1 MKLLEPVLVIGAG
14 KMGGAI
20 LSAWLEAAVEATS
33 DEAVLDLTQV
43 KVEDPGPPAD
53 MVDLLGKFDIKAEA
67 KTELDQPPGLVMLGV
82 KPQVMQP
89 VIEGLAPRL
98 GPSSLVLSILA
109 GKRLEDLSRG
119 LPEGTAIVRAMPN
132 TPVQVAAGMT
142 VFVGNRHVTDGQR
155 AALDALFAS
164 TGTTA
169 WLEDETLMDAVTGV
183 SGSGP
188 AYIFYL
194 AECLAK
200 AGVAQGLPEE
210 LALTLAKNTI
220 YGAGTL
226 MVNSDA
232 HPSVLRENVTSK
244 AGTTAA
250 ALDVLMAR
258 EDGIGPVV
266 ERAIAAA
273 AARSKALSG

>member
-1 MKLLEPVLVIGAG
+1 MKLFEPVLVVGAG

-20 LSAWLEAAVEATS
+20 LSAWLEAAGEAGD
-33 DEAVLDLTQV
+33 DEAVLDPAQV

-53 MVDLLGKFDIKAEA
+53 MVDFLNKFDIQAEA
-67 KTELDQPPGLVMLGV
+67 KVELDGPPGLVMLGV
-82 KPQVMQP
+82 KPQVMEP
-89 VIEGLAPRL
+89 VIDGLAPRL

-109 GKRLEDLSRG
+109 GKRLDDISRG
-119 LPEGTAIVRAMPN
+119 LPEGTPVVRAMPN
-132 TPVQVAAGMT
+132 TPVQVGAGMT
-142 VFVGNRHVTDGQR
+142 VFVGNRFVTDEQR

-169 WLEDETLMDAVTGV
+169 WLDDETLMDAVTGV

-194 AECLAK
+194 AECLTK

-210 LALTLAKNTI
+210 LALTLARNTI
-220 YGAGTL
+220 YGAGSL
-226 MVNSDA
+226 MVHSDA
-232 HPSVLRENVTSK
+232 QPSVLRENVTSK

-250 ALDVLMAR
+250 ALDVLMADD
-258 EDGIGPVV
+258 DGISPVV
-266 ERAIAAA
+266 ERAVAAA